1 MSRFTDTIKPYVLPV
16 ALLLGALFHN
26 FCGQIAFITPY
37 IVFTILLL
45 TFSAV
50 EIKSLRLSW
59 LDLWLALF
67 QMTVS
72 IGGYYLL
79 VSIGADK
86 IIAQGLLI
94 GVLCPVAASVAVISC
109 MMGANRR
116 TVTTYTIVGNLM
128 VAIVAPLYFTIVG
141 DHPEHSFL
149 ESFWMIL
156 KKIGPTI
163 GFPFFIVPFLQK
175 ILPKVN
181 NAMARYKGASFYLWA
196 CALFI
201 NLGQTIDFIFLN
213 GEGHWYIIGWLGFSA
228 LLFCAIQFGF
238 GKWLGR
244 RYGDTIA
251 GGQLLGQKNSSMGIW
266 MATTFLTPLSSVFMA
281 FYSVFQNVFNSWQLW
296 RYGRK
301 TQTQGNGEQT
311 V

>member
-16 ALLLGALFHN
+16 ALLLGAVFHSA
-26 FCGQIAFITPY
+26 CAHIAFITPY

-72 IGGYYLL
+72 IGMYYLL
-79 VSIGADK
+79 VSLGASV
-86 IIAQGLLI
+86 IIAQGILI

-128 VAIVAPLYFTIVG
+128 VAVVAPLYFTIVG
-141 DHPEHSFL
+141 DHPEHTFIQ
-149 ESFWMIL
+149 SFWMIL
-156 KKIGPTI
+156 RKIGPTI
-163 GFPFFIVPFLQK
+163 GFPFFIVLLMQK
-175 ILPKVN
+175 FMPKAN
-181 NAMARYKGASFYLWA
+181 NAIARYKGASFYLWA

-213 GEGHWYIIGWLGFSA
+213 GEGHWHVIVWLGLAA
-228 LLFCAIQFGF
+228 LLFCGVQFGF
-238 GKWLGR
+238 GKWLGH
-244 RYGDTIA
+244 RYGDTMA

-266 MATTFLTPLSSVFMA
+266 MATTFLNPLSSVFSA

-296 RYGRK
+296 YYGRK
-301 TQTQGNGEQT
+301 
-311 V
+311 

>member
-1 MSRFTDTIKPYVLPV
+1 MRRFTDTIKPYVLPV

-26 FCGQIAFITPY
+26 VCASIAFITPY

-67 QMTVS
+67 QMSVS

-79 VSIGADK
+79 VALGANE

-128 VAIVAPLYFTIVG
+128 VAVVAPLYFTIITHTGHNAGAHEV
-141 DHPEHSFL
+141 SFF

-163 GFPFFIVPFLQK
+163 GFPFFIVLFLQN

-181 NAMARYKGASFYLWA
+181 NTMAKYKGASFYLWA

-213 GEGHWYIIGWLGFSA
+213 GEGHWYVIGWLGFTA
-228 LLFCAIQFGF
+228 QLFCGIQFGF
-238 GKWLGR
+238 GKWLGHR
-244 RYGDTIA
+244 FGDTIA

-266 MATTFLTPLSSVFMA
+266 MATTFLNPLSSVFSA

-296 RYGRK
+296 YYGRK
-301 TQTQGNGEQT
+301 TKKT
-311 V
+311 